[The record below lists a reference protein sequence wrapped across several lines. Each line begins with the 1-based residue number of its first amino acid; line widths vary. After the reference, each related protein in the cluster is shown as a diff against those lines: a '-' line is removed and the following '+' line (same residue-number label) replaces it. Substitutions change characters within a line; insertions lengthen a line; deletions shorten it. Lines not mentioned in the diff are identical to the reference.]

1 MKDYN
6 ERDKMYG
13 AIRDGIGYAF
23 CAYFIILAVLGVIGI
38 ILSYIFICF
47 IMRRIYNGL
56 YY

>member
-1 MKDYN
+1 MKDYD

-38 ILSYIFICF
+38 SY
-47 IMRRIYNGL
+47 RIYL
-56 YY
+56 YIIS